1 MTVAQLCGHFEQREL
16 AKETVGAVNSPSIQ
30 WIIPDWG
37 ALRSVCQ
44 RGSHHTVKKV
54 LR

>member
-37 ALRSVCQ
+37 ALWKNLGCLDENEVAQ
-44 RGSHHTVKKV
+44 GN
-54 LR
+54 